1 MIFCSKDSQTTL
13 LGAQKVQEDLHKRKY
28 REYSDHQHLC
38 VVIFYCSEQ
47 NMPKLGT
54 QMMVFSRSCFNNFVL
69 IESYIHTE
77 SREKK
82 CGRYRK
88 IVLLVVAPTSFI

>member
-1 MIFCSKDSQTTL
+1 
-13 LGAQKVQEDLHKRKY
+13 
-28 REYSDHQHLC
+28 
-38 VVIFYCSEQ
+38 
-47 NMPKLGT
+47 MPKLGT

-69 IESYIHTE
+69 IESYIHRK

-88 IVLLVVAPTSFI
+88 IVLLGVAPTSII